1 MGRKKT
7 TARNGQS
14 VFASLLNYF
23 LNEKD
28 AEIDLRHNV
37 PYDYQREEILEAFL
51 DNARYLH
58 ARKNGNTA
66 YHEILSLPATDFD
79 REKLKAALR
88 DIGRIYLEERAP
100 ENIAVGV
107 IHNDKEHL
115 HLHILLSSNKM
126 MERSR
131 VHFAK
136 KADFLAVQA
145 QVMSKA
151 QSLYPEL
158 NLENLYTPD
167 RVHSK
172 KRESVRL
179 TQGQQHEHIHGKDR
193 PKKASRKV
201 ELSSLVHGLLA
212 QHRDKAAL
220 EAAMKQHGISMYQRG
235 NTIGVLDQ
243 DGKKHRLNTLGVM
256 PHYQEW
262 QAQSQAQQKP
272 KVAEKETPR
281 PEHKSQEK
289 PKNQSQ
295 ETKTNPE
302 QPTLKEQTSTKQQ
315 SSADFEAQL
324 KQRIFEEQLK
334 RRTDELNQARSQ
346 GRARDDEAER

>member
-1 MGRKKT
+1 
-7 TARNGQS
+7 
-14 VFASLLNYF
+14 
-23 LNEKD
+23 
-28 AEIDLRHNV
+28 
-37 PYDYQREEILEAFL
+37 
-51 DNARYLH
+51 
-58 ARKNGNTA
+58 
-66 YHEILSLPATDFD
+66 
-79 REKLKAALR
+79 
-88 DIGRIYLEERAP
+88 
-100 ENIAVGV
+100 V

-179 TQGQQHEHIHGKDR
+179 TQGQQHERIHGKDR

-243 DGKKHRLNTLGVM
+243 DGKKHRLNTLGAL

-262 QAQSQAQQKP
+262 QAQQKP
-272 KVAEKETPR
+272 KVAEKETPK
-281 PEHKSQEK
+281 PEHKPQEK

-295 ETKTNPE
+295 ETKTNPK
-302 QPTLKEQTSTKQQ
+302 QPTPKEQTSTKQQ